1 MMRNLSRL
9 PACRRPRTSV
19 GLLAV
24 LTAALLACDSESVF
38 EGPPVVAP
46 PVTAFDREAMP
57 ATVIH
62 GGALNV
68 SVTATDNYVGVDSV
82 MVRYSGALAGSF
94 TRRYAGAPAHVR
106 VDTALAVPF
115 GMEGAVLVEAFA
127 ANRHSTVMQVDS
139 FVAVIVRQDTI
150 RPTSVTM
157 QLDIPAHV
165 GLTDTISVAVTAQDD
180 PHGTGIARVGVIM
193 RDDAAPGAQPVTFV
207 QNVPAVAMSVTH
219 VLRIPVAQLPGPA
232 TLRVRNLTFVGFAV
246 DQAGN
251 CVAAGAAGT
260 LVPCT
265 IAAGQA
271 TAPDVA
277 GAPASTMVIDMRTFW
292 QAAPRA
298 DQIGD
303 LVVDVPRRLLYISN
317 QANNSVDAISWATP
331 VLARTGRALVGAL
344 PRGMT
349 IENGGQRLIV
359 ANSGGTSLSYV
370 RLGGSFEEERP
381 RYETPNA
388 ALWEIAGD
396 AEVASYTQ
404 FNDRPQFVGQDS
416 HGSIFYSTPGAVRW
430 VETAP
435 GWARP
440 ESGIMLWP
448 QVVNNTWSSTRNR
461 DPCYNSAG
469 VDILPCVI
477 AGIDSLKVVD
487 YEQSPFLGT
496 AWQVWAHPVGHPDSP
511 FKVTSNNLRDIEQKL
526 QNGGARPF
534 MYHGSWD
541 YSYWQTGATMFVT
554 SSGDRNWINFADAEA
569 GRVWNWGVI
578 PGPSDIGGSGP
589 RLYDRKISQFINI
602 EDYTENTAS
611 PIRAVTVSEDGL
623 AFVSRSAT
631 SLFFFNNPLRM
642 LGSYEAAD
650 IAGGAGVAIH
660 PVARIGTAALGNLY
674 GDWVAAGSA
683 APEIVLIETRHFRR
697 VGTIPLREPVGG
709 PLRVIQ
715 RQDGD
720 PADVIAHIFGV
731 TRSGA
736 VFHVPVRTTY
746 FTP

>member
-331 VLARTGRALVGAL
+331 VLARTGRALVGAA

-349 IENGGQRLIV
+349 IENGEQRLIV

-370 RLGGSFEEERP
+370 GLGNGAFQESS

-388 ALWEIAGD
+388 VLFQLA
-396 AEVASYTQ
+396 ASEGSVVLEHTG
-404 FNDRPQFVGQDS
+404 FSDRPQFVAQDAT
-416 HGSIFYSTPGAVRW
+416 GLLFYSTTGAVRR
-430 VETAP
+430 VENIP
-435 GWARP
+435 GWQWP
-440 ESGIMLWP
+440 EAGIMPWT
-448 QVVNNTWSSTRNR
+448 QVVNGNSWGPGVEPL
-461 DPCYNSAG
+461 PCHDAAG
-469 VDILPCVI
+469 ANVLPCVI
-477 AGIDSLKVVD
+477 TYVDSIRIVH
-487 YEQSPFLGT
+487 ESPFMGT
-496 AWQVWAHPVGHPDSP
+496 TLDVWSHPPGHPGTVIHIRS
-511 FKVTSNNLRDIEQKL
+511 SNLREIENYLKQH
-526 QNGGARPF
+526 GAEPF
-534 MYHGSWD
+534 IYRGSWN
-541 YSYWQTGATMFVT
+541 YGFWETSQTTFVT
-554 SSGDRNWINFADAEA
+554 SSGNRNWVSFADGAA
-569 GRVWNWGVI
+569 GRVWNWGA
-578 PGPSDIGGSGP
+578 IGARP
-589 RLYDRKISQFINI
+589 RLYERFISDFTNI
-602 EDYTENTAS
+602 EDFEQNSSS
-611 PIRAVTVSEDGL
+611 PITGVGVNHDGSAL
-623 AFVSRSAT
+623 VSRS
-631 SLFFFNNPLRM
+631 SDRVFFFNNPLRM